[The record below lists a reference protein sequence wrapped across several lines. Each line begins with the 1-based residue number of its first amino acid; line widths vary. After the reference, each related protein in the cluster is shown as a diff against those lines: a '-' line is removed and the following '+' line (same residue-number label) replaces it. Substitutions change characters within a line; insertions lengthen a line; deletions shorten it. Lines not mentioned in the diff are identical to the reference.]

1 MTEQITDSPAETAA
15 PLPPAE
21 TAAQPETP
29 QPASSPPGPPGPSRP
44 SRRALRA
51 VARWTVAVLV
61 FAGLGGGI
69 AYGISDAARED
80 VPGLATKSDGRWQY
94 PKLSLPALPAA
105 APRPFSGNNAGEIH
119 HADPRALL
127 LPAPAGAV
135 ADKRLTGGWVSEE
148 RFLSEYELD
157 DNERSDLL
165 VALRDAGLR
174 HIAAR
179 GWTMPDGTSSRV
191 YLLTFPSTSF
201 TAAFLADELDQGL
214 EFGVPLKG
222 SPETVLDESWTQEG
236 AGLEA
241 SVYAYEETEPYGSAQ
256 TRQAY
261 VRAGDTLALVVHE
274 RPVKKGR
281 AAAVPFH
288 QTLILQDQLLN

>member
-1 MTEQITDSPAETAA
+1 MTEQITDNRAAEAA
-15 PLPPAE
+15 PLPPVE
-21 TAAQPETP
+21 AARPEAPQLTSRTP
-29 QPASSPPGPPGPSRP
+29 RG
-44 SRRALRA
+44 ALGA
-51 VARWTVAVLV
+51 VARWTVAALV

-69 AYGISDAARED
+69 AYGISDAERQD
-80 VPGLATKSDGRWQY
+80 VPGLATRSDGRWPY
-94 PKLSLPALPAA
+94 AKLSLPALPAD
-105 APRPFSGNNAGEIH
+105 APRPFSGNNAGGIH
-119 HADPRALL
+119 HADPRELL

-135 ADKRLTGGWVSEE
+135 ADKKLTGGWVSEE
-148 RFLSEYELD
+148 KFLSEYELD
-157 DNERSDLL
+157 GDERSDLL

-191 YLLTFPSTSF
+191 YLLTFPSAVF
-201 TAAFLADELDQGL
+201 TDAFVADELDQGL
-214 EFGVPLKG
+214 EFGVPLRG
-222 SPETVLDESWTQEG
+222 GPETRLDESWTQEG
-236 AGLEA
+236 AGLDA
-241 SVYAYEETEPYGSAQ
+241 SVHAYEETEPYGSVQ

-261 VRAGDTLALVVHE
+261 IRAGDTLALVLHE